1 MKFHW
6 KDPLEPTVK
15 VCPKCGGKLGQTS
28 SMSGWMTPEYYYCE
42 KCGYKGSVYVEI
54 DAEDYMAANK
64 KDTQQ
69 VTGSNDNS

>member
-1 MKFHW
+1 
-6 KDPLEPTVK
+6 
-15 VCPKCGGKLGQTS
+15 
-28 SMSGWMTPEYYYCE
+28 MSGWMTPEYYYCE